1 MRSSTTI
8 NSHLSCEQN
17 LLRDVPSDTCH
28 AAIQRPGLSGSCS
41 LVIASPLDAQIT
53 VTELQSPY
61 SFVND
66 PLEKGYFISSVN
78 GEAETADNN
87 GFITKL
93 DPNGKL
99 LNLKFIQG
107 GKDDV
112 TLHAPKG
119 MALVEHVLYVADL
132 DTLRGFDT
140 ATGKPVMALT
150 IRSPAASQSERP
162 QASLSD
168 VTFDGK
174 GHLYCSD
181 QKANTIYR
189 VDLAAQTV
197 SVLVTDRAL
206 AGPSGLAVHPK
217 SGQII
222 AVSWDKGKISEI
234 SPEGVVTELFSNGFF
249 SNRFQ
254 NLRGVDFDRWGN
266 MYVSDFTTGKV
277 WRMSWDKRFQVIA
290 EFLPSPGDLSIDR
303 ANNLILVPYELAHA
317 AEMNGLETPSDGK
330 PKQEKRTLADY
341 GFIPLPTETGTG
353 RARKKMSQCA
363 YCTQRKGKRPC
374 PALAGL
380 ICSQCCGEHR
390 IVRVSCPADCVY
402 LESGSDYQQKRLAV
416 QFMPVRRDFYR
427 ELAELGGKKAVA
439 LFNLVEVVIFGYFQS
454 RRDGQDAEIVA
465 ALQALRRTLSPLHV
479 PAAPMPVFAEHLE
492 EGVRHVQE
500 TEPSA
505 DRRYV
510 LRTGDT
516 GPCDRLRLTIF
527 RDGLPIATVPRWAHR
542 LCASL
547 PSGNCGTPDQA
558 T

>member
-1 MRSSTTI
+1 MNRTSSAI
-8 NSHLSCEQN
+8 SSLRRVFSHPAAWFTLS
-17 LLRDVPSDTCH
+17 LSV
-28 AAIQRPGLSGSCS
+28 AI
-41 LVIASPLDAQIT
+41 VSPVGAQIT

-66 PLEKGYFISSVN
+66 PLEKSYYISSVN

-93 DPNGKL
+93 NTNGKL

-140 ATGKPVMALT
+140 TTGKPVMALT
-150 IRSPAASQSERP
+150 IRSRTASQAETP
-162 QASLSD
+162 QVFLSD

-174 GHLYCSD
+174 GYLYCSD

-189 VDLAAQTV
+189 FDLATQAF

-222 AVSWDKGKISEI
+222 AVSWEKGKISEV

-317 AEMNGLETPSDGK
+317 AEMNGLETPTSAK
-330 PKQEKRTLADY
+330 SKQEKRTLADY
-341 GFIPLPTETGTG
+341 GFIPPPPKPAPEGPD
-353 RARKKMSQCA
+353 KK
-363 YCTQRKGKRPC
+363 
-374 PALAGL
+374 
-380 ICSQCCGEHR
+380 
-390 IVRVSCPADCVY
+390 
-402 LESGSDYQQKRLAV
+402 
-416 QFMPVRRDFYR
+416 
-427 ELAELGGKKAVA
+427 
-439 LFNLVEVVIFGYFQS
+439 
-454 RRDGQDAEIVA
+454 
-465 ALQALRRTLSPLHV
+465 
-479 PAAPMPVFAEHLE
+479 
-492 EGVRHVQE
+492 
-500 TEPSA
+500 
-505 DRRYV
+505 
-510 LRTGDT
+510 
-516 GPCDRLRLTIF
+516 
-527 RDGLPIATVPRWAHR
+527 
-542 LCASL
+542 
-547 PSGNCGTPDQA
+547 
-558 T
+558 

>member
-1 MRSSTTI
+1 MRHPAAWLIWVIPVITI
-8 NSHLSCEQN
+8 
-17 LLRDVPSDTCH
+17 
-28 AAIQRPGLSGSCS
+28 
-41 LVIASPLDAQIT
+41 VIVNPLDAQIT

-61 SFVND
+61 SFVHD
-66 PLEKGYFISSVN
+66 PLDKGYFISSVN
-78 GEAETADNN
+78 GEAENADNN

-119 MALVEHVLYVADL
+119 MAVVEHVLYVADL

-140 ATGKPVMALT
+140 ATGKPVLTLT
-150 IRSPAASQSERP
+150 IRSSTASQSERP

-189 VDLAAQTV
+189 VDPAAQTF

-206 AGPSGLAVHPK
+206 AGPSGLVVHPK

-234 SPEGVVTELFSNGFF
+234 SPDGVVTELFSNGFF

-303 ANNLILVPYELAHA
+303 ANNLILVPFELAHA

-341 GFIPLPTETGTG
+341 GFIAPPPKPVPEEP
-353 RARKKMSQCA
+353 AKK
-363 YCTQRKGKRPC
+363 
-374 PALAGL
+374 
-380 ICSQCCGEHR
+380 
-390 IVRVSCPADCVY
+390 
-402 LESGSDYQQKRLAV
+402 
-416 QFMPVRRDFYR
+416 
-427 ELAELGGKKAVA
+427 
-439 LFNLVEVVIFGYFQS
+439 
-454 RRDGQDAEIVA
+454 
-465 ALQALRRTLSPLHV
+465 
-479 PAAPMPVFAEHLE
+479 
-492 EGVRHVQE
+492 
-500 TEPSA
+500 
-505 DRRYV
+505 
-510 LRTGDT
+510 
-516 GPCDRLRLTIF
+516 
-527 RDGLPIATVPRWAHR
+527 
-542 LCASL
+542 
-547 PSGNCGTPDQA
+547 
-558 T
+558 

>member
-1 MRSSTTI
+1 MSLLTRAIYHPISWSI
-8 NSHLSCEQN
+8 WILS
-17 LLRDVPSDTCH
+17 V
-28 AAIQRPGLSGSCS
+28 
-41 LVIASPLDAQIT
+41 VVVSPLSAQIT

-78 GEAETADNN
+78 GEPEAADNN

-107 GKDDV
+107 GKGEV

-140 ATGKPVMALT
+140 TTGKPVLALT
-150 IRSPAASQSERP
+150 IRLPAAASSTLP

-181 QKANTIYR
+181 QKANRIYR
-189 VDLAAQTV
+189 VDLASQTI
-197 SVLVTDRAL
+197 SVLVTDSAL

-222 AVSWDKGKISEI
+222 AVSWDKGKISEV
-234 SPEGVVTELFSNGFF
+234 SPDGVVTELFSNGFF
-249 SNRFQ
+249 SSRFQ

-303 ANNLILVPYELAHA
+303 ANNLILVPYQYADA

-341 GFIPLPTETGTG
+341 GFIPPPPKPASEGS
-353 RARKKMSQCA
+353 ARK
-363 YCTQRKGKRPC
+363 
-374 PALAGL
+374 
-380 ICSQCCGEHR
+380 
-390 IVRVSCPADCVY
+390 
-402 LESGSDYQQKRLAV
+402 
-416 QFMPVRRDFYR
+416 
-427 ELAELGGKKAVA
+427 
-439 LFNLVEVVIFGYFQS
+439 
-454 RRDGQDAEIVA
+454 
-465 ALQALRRTLSPLHV
+465 
-479 PAAPMPVFAEHLE
+479 
-492 EGVRHVQE
+492 
-500 TEPSA
+500 
-505 DRRYV
+505 
-510 LRTGDT
+510 
-516 GPCDRLRLTIF
+516 
-527 RDGLPIATVPRWAHR
+527 
-542 LCASL
+542 
-547 PSGNCGTPDQA
+547 
-558 T
+558 

>member
-1 MRSSTTI
+1 M
-8 NSHLSCEQN
+8 SH
-17 LLRDVPSDTCH
+17 P
-28 AAIQRPGLSGSCS
+28 AAWLIWVMPLA
-41 LVIASPLDAQIT
+41 IAGPLNAQIT

-61 SFVND
+61 SFVSD
-66 PLEKGYFISSVN
+66 PIEKNYFISSVN

-107 GKDDV
+107 GKDEV

-140 ATGKPVMALT
+140 TTGKPVMALI
-150 IRSPAASQSERP
+150 IRSPAASRSESVP
-162 QASLSD
+162 TSLND

-174 GHLYCSD
+174 ELLYCSD

-189 VDLAAQTV
+189 VNLATQTV
-197 SVLVTDRAL
+197 SVLITDRSL

-222 AVSWDKGKISEI
+222 AVSWEKGKISEV
-234 SPEGVVTELFSNGFF
+234 SPEGVLTELFSNGFF

-317 AEMNGLETPSDGK
+317 AEMNGLETPSSAK
-330 PKQEKRTLADY
+330 SKQEKRTLADY
-341 GFIPLPTETGTG
+341 GFIPPPPKPEQEEPL
-353 RARKKMSQCA
+353 KK
-363 YCTQRKGKRPC
+363 
-374 PALAGL
+374 
-380 ICSQCCGEHR
+380 
-390 IVRVSCPADCVY
+390 
-402 LESGSDYQQKRLAV
+402 
-416 QFMPVRRDFYR
+416 
-427 ELAELGGKKAVA
+427 
-439 LFNLVEVVIFGYFQS
+439 
-454 RRDGQDAEIVA
+454 
-465 ALQALRRTLSPLHV
+465 
-479 PAAPMPVFAEHLE
+479 
-492 EGVRHVQE
+492 
-500 TEPSA
+500 
-505 DRRYV
+505 
-510 LRTGDT
+510 
-516 GPCDRLRLTIF
+516 
-527 RDGLPIATVPRWAHR
+527 
-542 LCASL
+542 
-547 PSGNCGTPDQA
+547 
-558 T
+558 

>member
-1 MRSSTTI
+1 MSKTSYVMSLLTRVMR
-8 NSHLSCEQN
+8 H
-17 LLRDVPSDTCH
+17 P
-28 AAIQRPGLSGSCS
+28 AAWLI
-41 LVIASPLDAQIT
+41 LVIPIVIVNPLGAQIT

-61 SFVND
+61 SFVHD
-66 PLEKGYFISSVN
+66 PLDKGYFISSVN
-78 GEAETADNN
+78 GEAESADNN

-119 MALVEHVLYVADL
+119 MAVVEHVLYVADL

-140 ATGKPVMALT
+140 TTGKPVLTLT
-150 IRSPAASQSERP
+150 IRSSTASQSEP
-162 QASLSD
+162 SQASLSD

-189 VDLAAQTV
+189 VDPAAQTF

-206 AGPSGLAVHPK
+206 AGPSGLVVHPK

-234 SPEGVVTELFSNGFF
+234 SPDGVVTELFSNGFF

-303 ANNLILVPYELAHA
+303 ANNLILVPFELAHA
-317 AEMNGLETPSDGK
+317 AEMNGLETPSNGK

-341 GFIPLPTETGTG
+341 GFISPPPKPVPEEP
-353 RARKKMSQCA
+353 AKK
-363 YCTQRKGKRPC
+363 
-374 PALAGL
+374 
-380 ICSQCCGEHR
+380 
-390 IVRVSCPADCVY
+390 
-402 LESGSDYQQKRLAV
+402 
-416 QFMPVRRDFYR
+416 
-427 ELAELGGKKAVA
+427 
-439 LFNLVEVVIFGYFQS
+439 
-454 RRDGQDAEIVA
+454 
-465 ALQALRRTLSPLHV
+465 
-479 PAAPMPVFAEHLE
+479 
-492 EGVRHVQE
+492 
-500 TEPSA
+500 
-505 DRRYV
+505 
-510 LRTGDT
+510 
-516 GPCDRLRLTIF
+516 
-527 RDGLPIATVPRWAHR
+527 
-542 LCASL
+542 
-547 PSGNCGTPDQA
+547 
-558 T
+558 

>member
-1 MRSSTTI
+1 MTATMLHQPQSIATYLVNTISSVMSLLI
-8 NSHLSCEQN
+8 RVMSH
-17 LLRDVPSDTCH
+17 P
-28 AAIQRPGLSGSCS
+28 AAWLIWVMP
-41 LVIASPLDAQIT
+41 LVIAGPLNAQIT

-66 PLEKGYFISSVN
+66 PIEKSYFISSVN

-93 DPNGKL
+93 NPNGKL

-140 ATGKPVMALT
+140 TTGKPVMALI
-150 IRSPAASQSERP
+150 IRSPAASRSESVP
-162 QASLSD
+162 TSLND

-174 GHLYCSD
+174 GLLYCSD

-189 VDLAAQTV
+189 VDLATQTV
-197 SVLVTDRAL
+197 SVLITDRSL

-222 AVSWDKGKISEI
+222 AVSWEKGKISEV

-317 AEMNGLETPSDGK
+317 AEMNGLETPSSAK
-330 PKQEKRTLADY
+330 SKQEKRTLADY
-341 GFIPLPTETGTG
+341 GFIPPPPKPAPEDPV
-353 RARKKMSQCA
+353 KK
-363 YCTQRKGKRPC
+363 
-374 PALAGL
+374 
-380 ICSQCCGEHR
+380 
-390 IVRVSCPADCVY
+390 
-402 LESGSDYQQKRLAV
+402 
-416 QFMPVRRDFYR
+416 
-427 ELAELGGKKAVA
+427 
-439 LFNLVEVVIFGYFQS
+439 
-454 RRDGQDAEIVA
+454 
-465 ALQALRRTLSPLHV
+465 
-479 PAAPMPVFAEHLE
+479 
-492 EGVRHVQE
+492 
-500 TEPSA
+500 
-505 DRRYV
+505 
-510 LRTGDT
+510 
-516 GPCDRLRLTIF
+516 
-527 RDGLPIATVPRWAHR
+527 
-542 LCASL
+542 
-547 PSGNCGTPDQA
+547 
-558 T
+558 

>member
-1 MRSSTTI
+1 MLHQPQSIATYLVNTISSVMSLLI
-8 NSHLSCEQN
+8 RVMSH
-17 LLRDVPSDTCH
+17 P
-28 AAIQRPGLSGSCS
+28 AAWLIWVMP
-41 LVIASPLDAQIT
+41 LVIAGPLNAQIT

-66 PLEKGYFISSVN
+66 PIEKSYFISSVN

-93 DPNGKL
+93 NPNGKL

-140 ATGKPVMALT
+140 TTGKPVMALI
-150 IRSPAASQSERP
+150 IRSPAASRSESVP
-162 QASLSD
+162 TSLND

-174 GHLYCSD
+174 GLLYCSD

-189 VDLAAQTV
+189 VDLATQTV
-197 SVLVTDRAL
+197 SVLITDRSL

-222 AVSWDKGKISEI
+222 AVSWEKGKISEV

-317 AEMNGLETPSDGK
+317 AEMNGLETPSSAK
-330 PKQEKRTLADY
+330 SKQEKRTLADY
-341 GFIPLPTETGTG
+341 GFIPPPPKPAPEEPV
-353 RARKKMSQCA
+353 KK
-363 YCTQRKGKRPC
+363 
-374 PALAGL
+374 
-380 ICSQCCGEHR
+380 
-390 IVRVSCPADCVY
+390 
-402 LESGSDYQQKRLAV
+402 
-416 QFMPVRRDFYR
+416 
-427 ELAELGGKKAVA
+427 
-439 LFNLVEVVIFGYFQS
+439 
-454 RRDGQDAEIVA
+454 
-465 ALQALRRTLSPLHV
+465 
-479 PAAPMPVFAEHLE
+479 
-492 EGVRHVQE
+492 
-500 TEPSA
+500 
-505 DRRYV
+505 
-510 LRTGDT
+510 
-516 GPCDRLRLTIF
+516 
-527 RDGLPIATVPRWAHR
+527 
-542 LCASL
+542 
-547 PSGNCGTPDQA
+547 
-558 T
+558 

>member
-1 MRSSTTI
+1 MLHQPQSIATYLVNTISSVMSLLI
-8 NSHLSCEQN
+8 RVMSH
-17 LLRDVPSDTCH
+17 P
-28 AAIQRPGLSGSCS
+28 AAWLIWVMP
-41 LVIASPLDAQIT
+41 LVIAGPLNAQIT

-66 PLEKGYFISSVN
+66 PIEKSYFISSVN

-93 DPNGKL
+93 NPNGKL

-140 ATGKPVMALT
+140 TTGKPVMALI
-150 IRSPAASQSERP
+150 IRSPAASRSESVP
-162 QASLSD
+162 TSLND

-174 GHLYCSD
+174 GLLYCSD

-189 VDLAAQTV
+189 VDLATQTV
-197 SVLVTDRAL
+197 SVLITDRSL

-222 AVSWDKGKISEI
+222 AVSWEKGKISEV
-234 SPEGVVTELFSNGFF
+234 SPEGVVTELFSNRFF

-290 EFLPSPGDLSIDR
+290 EFLPSPGDLGIDR

-317 AEMNGLETPSDGK
+317 AEMNGLETPSSAK
-330 PKQEKRTLADY
+330 SKQEKRTLADY
-341 GFIPLPTETGTG
+341 GFIPPPPKPAPEEPV
-353 RARKKMSQCA
+353 KK
-363 YCTQRKGKRPC
+363 
-374 PALAGL
+374 
-380 ICSQCCGEHR
+380 
-390 IVRVSCPADCVY
+390 
-402 LESGSDYQQKRLAV
+402 
-416 QFMPVRRDFYR
+416 
-427 ELAELGGKKAVA
+427 
-439 LFNLVEVVIFGYFQS
+439 
-454 RRDGQDAEIVA
+454 
-465 ALQALRRTLSPLHV
+465 
-479 PAAPMPVFAEHLE
+479 
-492 EGVRHVQE
+492 
-500 TEPSA
+500 
-505 DRRYV
+505 
-510 LRTGDT
+510 
-516 GPCDRLRLTIF
+516 
-527 RDGLPIATVPRWAHR
+527 
-542 LCASL
+542 
-547 PSGNCGTPDQA
+547 
-558 T
+558 

>member
-1 MRSSTTI
+1 MAVSTRSRVIDLVSRTSSVMSLLTRAI
-8 NSHLSCEQN
+8 SH
-17 LLRDVPSDTCH
+17 P
-28 AAIQRPGLSGSCS
+28 AAWLISILS
-41 LVIASPLDAQIT
+41 LVIVSPLSAQIT

-66 PLEKGYFISSVN
+66 PLDKNYFISSVN

-93 DPNGKL
+93 NQNGKL

-107 GKDDV
+107 GKDDI

-140 ATGKPVMALT
+140 TTGKPVLTHT
-150 IRSPAASQSERP
+150 IRSPATG

-174 GHLYCSD
+174 GYLYCSD

-189 VDLAAQTV
+189 FDLATQAF
-197 SVLVTDRAL
+197 SVLVTDRSL
-206 AGPSGLAVHPK
+206 AGPSGLAIHPK

-222 AVSWDKGKISEI
+222 AVSWEKGKISEV

-317 AEMNGLETPSDGK
+317 AEMNGLETPTSAK
-330 PKQEKRTLADY
+330 SKQEKRTLADY
-341 GFIPLPTETGTG
+341 GFIPPPPKPAPEGPE
-353 RARKKMSQCA
+353 KK
-363 YCTQRKGKRPC
+363 
-374 PALAGL
+374 
-380 ICSQCCGEHR
+380 
-390 IVRVSCPADCVY
+390 
-402 LESGSDYQQKRLAV
+402 
-416 QFMPVRRDFYR
+416 
-427 ELAELGGKKAVA
+427 
-439 LFNLVEVVIFGYFQS
+439 
-454 RRDGQDAEIVA
+454 
-465 ALQALRRTLSPLHV
+465 
-479 PAAPMPVFAEHLE
+479 
-492 EGVRHVQE
+492 
-500 TEPSA
+500 
-505 DRRYV
+505 
-510 LRTGDT
+510 
-516 GPCDRLRLTIF
+516 
-527 RDGLPIATVPRWAHR
+527 
-542 LCASL
+542 
-547 PSGNCGTPDQA
+547 
-558 T
+558 

>member
-1 MRSSTTI
+1 MPLFIRVM
-8 NSHLSCEQN
+8 SHPAAWLVWI
-17 LLRDVPSDTCH
+17 VP
-28 AAIQRPGLSGSCS
+28 LM
-41 LVIASPLDAQIT
+41 IASPLSAQIT

-66 PLEKGYFISSVN
+66 PVEKSYFISSVN

-93 DPNGKL
+93 DSNGKL

-140 ATGKPVMALT
+140 TTGKPVMALT
-150 IRSPAASQSERP
+150 IRSPTTSQSEP
-162 QASLSD
+162 SQTSLSD

-174 GHLYCSD
+174 GHLFCSD

-189 VDLAAQTV
+189 VDLATQTV
-197 SVLVTDRAL
+197 SVLVTNRSL
-206 AGPSGLAVHPK
+206 AGPSGLAVHPR

-222 AVSWDKGKISEI
+222 AVSWEKGKISEI
-234 SPEGVVTELFSNGFF
+234 SPEGVVTELFSNSFF

-330 PKQEKRTLADY
+330 PKKEKRTLADY
-341 GFIPLPTETGTG
+341 GFIPPPPKPAPEGPV
-353 RARKKMSQCA
+353 KK
-363 YCTQRKGKRPC
+363 
-374 PALAGL
+374 
-380 ICSQCCGEHR
+380 
-390 IVRVSCPADCVY
+390 
-402 LESGSDYQQKRLAV
+402 
-416 QFMPVRRDFYR
+416 
-427 ELAELGGKKAVA
+427 
-439 LFNLVEVVIFGYFQS
+439 
-454 RRDGQDAEIVA
+454 
-465 ALQALRRTLSPLHV
+465 
-479 PAAPMPVFAEHLE
+479 
-492 EGVRHVQE
+492 
-500 TEPSA
+500 
-505 DRRYV
+505 
-510 LRTGDT
+510 
-516 GPCDRLRLTIF
+516 
-527 RDGLPIATVPRWAHR
+527 
-542 LCASL
+542 
-547 PSGNCGTPDQA
+547 
-558 T
+558 

>member
-1 MRSSTTI
+1 MTATMLHQPQSIATYLVNTISSVMSLLI
-8 NSHLSCEQN
+8 RVMSH
-17 LLRDVPSDTCH
+17 P
-28 AAIQRPGLSGSCS
+28 AAWLIWVMP
-41 LVIASPLDAQIT
+41 LVIAGPLNAQIT

-66 PLEKGYFISSVN
+66 PIEKSYFISSVN

-93 DPNGKL
+93 NPNGKL

-140 ATGKPVMALT
+140 TTGKPVMALI
-150 IRSPAASQSERP
+150 IRSPAASRSESVP
-162 QASLSD
+162 TSLND

-174 GHLYCSD
+174 GLLYCSD

-189 VDLAAQTV
+189 VDLATQTV
-197 SVLVTDRAL
+197 SVLITDRSL

-222 AVSWDKGKISEI
+222 AVSWEKGKISEV

-317 AEMNGLETPSDGK
+317 AEMNGLETPSSAK
-330 PKQEKRTLADY
+330 SKQEKRTLADY
-341 GFIPLPTETGTG
+341 GFIPPPPKPAPEEPV
-353 RARKKMSQCA
+353 KK
-363 YCTQRKGKRPC
+363 
-374 PALAGL
+374 
-380 ICSQCCGEHR
+380 
-390 IVRVSCPADCVY
+390 
-402 LESGSDYQQKRLAV
+402 
-416 QFMPVRRDFYR
+416 
-427 ELAELGGKKAVA
+427 
-439 LFNLVEVVIFGYFQS
+439 
-454 RRDGQDAEIVA
+454 
-465 ALQALRRTLSPLHV
+465 
-479 PAAPMPVFAEHLE
+479 
-492 EGVRHVQE
+492 
-500 TEPSA
+500 
-505 DRRYV
+505 
-510 LRTGDT
+510 
-516 GPCDRLRLTIF
+516 
-527 RDGLPIATVPRWAHR
+527 
-542 LCASL
+542 
-547 PSGNCGTPDQA
+547 
-558 T
+558 

>member
-1 MRSSTTI
+1 MSLLTRVMR
-8 NSHLSCEQN
+8 H
-17 LLRDVPSDTCH
+17 P
-28 AAIQRPGLSGSCS
+28 AAWLIW
-41 LVIASPLDAQIT
+41 VIPIVIVNPLGAQIT

-61 SFVND
+61 SFVHD
-66 PLEKGYFISSVN
+66 PLDKGYFISSVN
-78 GEAETADNN
+78 GEAENADNN

-119 MALVEHVLYVADL
+119 MAVAEHVLYVADL

-140 ATGKPVMALT
+140 TTGKPVLALT
-150 IRSPAASQSERP
+150 IRSPASSQSELP

-174 GHLYCSD
+174 GLLYCSD

-189 VDLAAQTV
+189 VDPAAQTY

-206 AGPSGLAVHPK
+206 AGPSGLVVHPK

-234 SPEGVVTELFSNGFF
+234 SPDGVVTELFSNGFF

-303 ANNLILVPYELAHA
+303 ANNLILVPFELAHA

-341 GFIPLPTETGTG
+341 GFISPPPKPVPEEP
-353 RARKKMSQCA
+353 AKK
-363 YCTQRKGKRPC
+363 
-374 PALAGL
+374 
-380 ICSQCCGEHR
+380 
-390 IVRVSCPADCVY
+390 
-402 LESGSDYQQKRLAV
+402 
-416 QFMPVRRDFYR
+416 
-427 ELAELGGKKAVA
+427 
-439 LFNLVEVVIFGYFQS
+439 
-454 RRDGQDAEIVA
+454 
-465 ALQALRRTLSPLHV
+465 
-479 PAAPMPVFAEHLE
+479 
-492 EGVRHVQE
+492 
-500 TEPSA
+500 
-505 DRRYV
+505 
-510 LRTGDT
+510 
-516 GPCDRLRLTIF
+516 
-527 RDGLPIATVPRWAHR
+527 
-542 LCASL
+542 
-547 PSGNCGTPDQA
+547 
-558 T
+558 

>member
-1 MRSSTTI
+1 MI
-8 NSHLSCEQN
+8 AGPLS
-17 LLRDVPSDTCH
+17 
-28 AAIQRPGLSGSCS
+28 
-41 LVIASPLDAQIT
+41 AQIT

-66 PLEKGYFISSVN
+66 PVDKSYFISSVN

-93 DPNGKL
+93 NPNGKL

-140 ATGKPVMALT
+140 TTGKPVMALT
-150 IRSPAASQSERP
+150 IRSPATSQSEP
-162 QASLSD
+162 LQTSLSD

-189 VDLAAQTV
+189 VDLATQMV
-197 SVLVTDRAL
+197 SVLVTDRSL

-222 AVSWDKGKISEI
+222 AVSWEKGKISEI

-290 EFLPSPGDLSIDR
+290 EFLPSPGDLGIDR

-317 AEMNGLETPSDGK
+317 AEMNGLETPSSAK
-330 PKQEKRTLADY
+330 TKQEKRTLADY
-341 GFIPLPTETGTG
+341 GFIPPPPKPAPEEPL
-353 RARKKMSQCA
+353 KK
-363 YCTQRKGKRPC
+363 
-374 PALAGL
+374 
-380 ICSQCCGEHR
+380 
-390 IVRVSCPADCVY
+390 
-402 LESGSDYQQKRLAV
+402 
-416 QFMPVRRDFYR
+416 
-427 ELAELGGKKAVA
+427 
-439 LFNLVEVVIFGYFQS
+439 
-454 RRDGQDAEIVA
+454 
-465 ALQALRRTLSPLHV
+465 
-479 PAAPMPVFAEHLE
+479 
-492 EGVRHVQE
+492 
-500 TEPSA
+500 
-505 DRRYV
+505 
-510 LRTGDT
+510 
-516 GPCDRLRLTIF
+516 
-527 RDGLPIATVPRWAHR
+527 
-542 LCASL
+542 
-547 PSGNCGTPDQA
+547 
-558 T
+558 

>member
-1 MRSSTTI
+1 MSLLTRII
-8 NSHLSCEQN
+8 NHPASWLIWT
-17 LLRDVPSDTCH
+17 L
-28 AAIQRPGLSGSCS
+28 S
-41 LVIASPLDAQIT
+41 LVAVSPLGAQIT

-66 PLEKGYFISSVN
+66 PVDKGYFISSVN
-78 GEAETADNN
+78 GEADAADNN

-107 GKDDV
+107 GKGDV

-140 ATGKPVMALT
+140 TTGKQVLALT
-150 IRSPAASQSERP
+150 IRTPATSQATVP
-162 QASLSD
+162 QTSLTD

-189 VDLAAQTV
+189 VDLASKTF
-197 SVLVTDRAL
+197 SVLVTDQAL
-206 AGPSGLAVHPK
+206 AGPSGLVVHPR

-234 SPEGVVTELFSNGFF
+234 SPEGRVTELVSNGFF

-254 NLRGVDFDRWGN
+254 NLRGVDFDRWDN

-303 ANNLILVPYELAHA
+303 ANNLILVPYEYADA
-317 AEMNGLETPSDGK
+317 AEMNGLETPSGGK

-341 GFIPLPTETGTG
+341 GFIPPPPKPAPEGSI
-353 RARKKMSQCA
+353 RK
-363 YCTQRKGKRPC
+363 
-374 PALAGL
+374 
-380 ICSQCCGEHR
+380 
-390 IVRVSCPADCVY
+390 
-402 LESGSDYQQKRLAV
+402 
-416 QFMPVRRDFYR
+416 
-427 ELAELGGKKAVA
+427 
-439 LFNLVEVVIFGYFQS
+439 
-454 RRDGQDAEIVA
+454 
-465 ALQALRRTLSPLHV
+465 
-479 PAAPMPVFAEHLE
+479 
-492 EGVRHVQE
+492 
-500 TEPSA
+500 
-505 DRRYV
+505 
-510 LRTGDT
+510 
-516 GPCDRLRLTIF
+516 
-527 RDGLPIATVPRWAHR
+527 
-542 LCASL
+542 
-547 PSGNCGTPDQA
+547 
-558 T
+558 

>member
-1 MRSSTTI
+1 MSLLTRVM
-8 NSHLSCEQN
+8 SHPAAWLVWIMPLMIAGPLS
-17 LLRDVPSDTCH
+17 
-28 AAIQRPGLSGSCS
+28 
-41 LVIASPLDAQIT
+41 AQIT

-66 PLEKGYFISSVN
+66 PVDKSYFISSVN

-93 DPNGKL
+93 NSNGKL

-119 MALVEHVLYVADL
+119 MALVGHVLYVADL

-140 ATGKPVMALT
+140 TTGKPVMALT
-150 IRSPAASQSERP
+150 IRSPAASQSEP
-162 QASLSD
+162 LQTSLSD

-189 VDLAAQTV
+189 VDLATQMV
-197 SVLVTDRAL
+197 SVLVTDRSL

-222 AVSWDKGKISEI
+222 AVSWEKGKISEI

-290 EFLPSPGDLSIDR
+290 EFLPSPGDLGIDR

-317 AEMNGLETPSDGK
+317 AEMNGLETPSSAK
-330 PKQEKRTLADY
+330 TKQEKRTLADY
-341 GFIPLPTETGTG
+341 GFIPPPPKPAPDEPL
-353 RARKKMSQCA
+353 KK
-363 YCTQRKGKRPC
+363 
-374 PALAGL
+374 
-380 ICSQCCGEHR
+380 
-390 IVRVSCPADCVY
+390 
-402 LESGSDYQQKRLAV
+402 
-416 QFMPVRRDFYR
+416 
-427 ELAELGGKKAVA
+427 
-439 LFNLVEVVIFGYFQS
+439 
-454 RRDGQDAEIVA
+454 
-465 ALQALRRTLSPLHV
+465 
-479 PAAPMPVFAEHLE
+479 
-492 EGVRHVQE
+492 
-500 TEPSA
+500 
-505 DRRYV
+505 
-510 LRTGDT
+510 
-516 GPCDRLRLTIF
+516 
-527 RDGLPIATVPRWAHR
+527 
-542 LCASL
+542 
-547 PSGNCGTPDQA
+547 
-558 T
+558 